1 MMETPSTSK
10 EEPEVCSKDSLQEL
24 CKKKSRV
31 LFISTDE
38 KRKEFTQ
45 KFVNAVGPKDVA
57 IFDTR
62 TDNSCEVVEY
72 LGLDKKPAAI
82 LIENGEITGRFDL
95 QNDDVQDTVGLTKM
109 LQTAKDPDSC
119 KVQLQVDGGGWRLNP
134 ESSTECKRTLS
145 NIEKLG
151 PETRKYLKKHI

>member
-1 MMETPSTSK
+1 METPSTPE
-10 EEPEVCSKDSLQEL
+10 EEPEVCSRDSLQEL

-31 LFISTDE
+31 LFISTGE

-57 IFDTR
+57 VYDTR
-62 TDNSCEVVEY
+62 TDSSCEVVEY
-72 LGLDKKPAAI
+72 LGLDKKPTAI

-95 QNDDVQDTVGLTKM
+95 QNDDVKDTEGLTKM
-109 LQTAKDPDSC
+109 LQTAKDSKLC
-119 KVQLQVDGGGWRLNP
+119 KVQLKVDGGGWRLYTEPSP
-134 ESSTECKRTLS
+134 ECNKTLS

-151 PETRKYLKKHI
+151 PETKKYLKKHI